1 MKNGIVIVNYNDYKT
16 TKRLIDNIRDY
27 KVFDKIVIVDNKSSD
42 NSLKELKKL
51 ENKRIVVIDSG
62 KNKGYSYALNV
73 GCKYLIDKYKECKII
88 VSNSDIII
96 QSENDIKDLF
106 ELVKGKNV
114 IVGPTIIEGNNLNRG
129 WILPKPMDDV
139 AMNILGLYKKY
150 QKRHLMYQDSYYNKD
165 ISKVGTVSGCFFAI
179 SSKYLEEM
187 GYFDENVFLYYEE
200 NIMGVKTRDLG
211 KNIIVANNIDVIH
224 DHAVSIDKSLKRIK
238 KYDILKNSQYYF
250 EKTYNHASKGELF
263 LLKLT
268 SKITRII
275 LLIKYMID

>member
-62 KNKGYSYALNV
+62 ENKGYSYALNV
-73 GCKYLIDKYKECKII
+73 GCKYLIDKYNECKII

-129 WILPKPMDDV
+129 WIVPKPMDDV

-179 SSKYLEEM
+179 SSKHLEEM

-200 NIMGVKTRDLG
+200 NIMGVKTKDLG

-263 LLKLT
+263 LLRLT
-268 SKITRII
+268 NKITRVI

>member
-16 TKRLIDNIRDY
+16 TKRLIDNIKDY
-27 KVFDKIVIVDNKSSD
+27 KIFDKIVIVDNKSSD

-51 ENKRIVVIDSG
+51 ENKRIIVIDSG
-62 KNKGYSYALNV
+62 ENKGYSYALNV

-129 WILPKPMDDV
+129 WIVPKPMDDV

-179 SSKYLEEM
+179 SSKHLEEM

-200 NIMGVKTRDLG
+200 NIMGVKTKDLG

-263 LLKLT
+263 LLRLT

>member
-27 KVFDKIVIVDNKSSD
+27 KIFDKIVIVDNKSSD

-62 KNKGYSYALNV
+62 ENKGYSYALNV

-179 SSKYLEEM
+179 SSKHLEEM

-200 NIMGVKTRDLG
+200 NIMGVKTKDLG

-263 LLKLT
+263 LLRLT
-268 SKITRII
+268 NKITRAI